1 MDRVLLR
8 PSEVAEILG
17 IGRSKAYE
25 LCASNQLKVV
35 RIGKS
40 IRVPVEA
47 LHQWINEQMAT
58 DPSGGPEANDAG
70 RTSR

>member
-1 MDRVLLR
+1 MDRLLLT
-8 PSEVAEILG
+8 PAEVAQALG

-25 LCASNQLKVV
+25 MCASNQLKVV

-47 LHQWINEQMAT
+47 LHQWMEEQIQANQQT
-58 DPSGGPEANDAG
+58 DSGGDTTN
-70 RTSR
+70 RLSL

>member
-1 MDRVLLR
+1 MERLLLR

-25 LCASNQLKVV
+25 LCASNQLRVV

-47 LHQWINEQMAT
+47 LHQWMNEQMAAGQST
-58 DPSGGPEANDAG
+58 GPDDNDVGKAP
-70 RTSR
+70 R

>member
-1 MDRVLLR
+1 MERLLLR
-8 PSEVAEILG
+8 PSEVAELLG

-47 LHQWINEQMAT
+47 LHQWMHEQMAREQS
-58 DPSGGPEANDAG
+58 DGADDQPVN
-70 RTSR
+70 RTSC

>member
-25 LCASNQLKVV
+25 LCASNQLKAV
-35 RIGKS
+35 RIGRS
-40 IRVPVEA
+40 VRVPVEA

-58 DPSGGPEANDAG
+58 DQAAGPDDNDAG
-70 RTSR
+70 RASR